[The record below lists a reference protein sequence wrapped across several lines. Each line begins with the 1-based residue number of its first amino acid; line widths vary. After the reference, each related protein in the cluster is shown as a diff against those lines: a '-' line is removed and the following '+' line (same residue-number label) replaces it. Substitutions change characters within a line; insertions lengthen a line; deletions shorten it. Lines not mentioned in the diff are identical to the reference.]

1 MPIAGPTARS
11 PWAAG
16 AHNGAVFCSRIHRS
30 HLRHLLQSPP
40 RLRVPQDTQPPHAS
54 AAASQSNRVHQA
66 PCRDNGSR
74 SPPLRSPP
82 RQNPPPHRSH
92 DDALENM
99 AQNVALTEPV
109 LRERRVVGNR
119 VIEIEP
125 AKPPVCEVEFYFL
138 AQLPLGANAEAVAND
153 KHPDQQLGIDRRSA
167 DGAVEWTQ
175 LFVQVAEHRCHE
187 NIDPAQQVPLRDHV
201 IEPKFVEKVR
211 LLSILSSHHRRII
224 LPSFNQQE
232 SSFSPSRKPFFD
244 SIDPKRLFS
253 AERLTFKAVFPNR
266 GASFGP
272 TVTAAQPGP
281 ELG

>member
-1 MPIAGPTARS
+1 M
-11 PWAAG
+11 
-16 AHNGAVFCSRIHRS
+16 SRYC
-30 HLRHLLQSPP
+30 
-40 RLRVPQDTQPPHAS
+40 RLS
-54 AAASQSNRVHQA
+54 M
-66 PCRDNGSR
+66 
-74 SPPLRSPP
+74 PPLPTSAMASP
-82 RQNPPPHRSH
+82 
-92 DDALENM
+92 
-99 AQNVALTEPV
+99 QNVALTVQPV
-109 LRERRVVGNR
+109 LGERRVVGNR

-153 KHPDQQLGIDRRSA
+153 KRPDQQLGIDRRSA

-244 SIDPKRLFS
+244 SIDPDPTFAGRSLCSS
-253 AERLTFKAVFPNR
+253 AL
-266 GASFGP
+266 
-272 TVTAAQPGP
+272 
-281 ELG
+281 